1 MNVKRLLVFIA
12 LLGIAAAATI
22 FTVNAVQANT
32 LEEQYERANE
42 AFKAEEFE
50 KSVELYLEVLE
61 MDASHQEARQKLAQ
75 SYIHLDR
82 IEEAVQTLNEG
93 IYAAPEAGALYTL
106 LSDVYSNEGDIEK
119 AYRTLKKGLRYSKD
133 ADVQESYE
141 HLLSKITIDAERRFV
156 QEGYEREYRL
166 VWSGDEGNL
175 YPLEAVW
182 TIKDPTIGEMEPV
195 EEEPAVTFKGIE
207 PGQTEV
213 VVTWEDFTQ
222 TMQVNVEEQV
232 LEEVTFSPEELDA
245 FSLGE
250 SITIEATGKDAAGE
264 KMTFEPEWAV
274 TEGKVQLTPDGPSA
288 TLTAEE
294 SGLDVLT
301 VSYQD
306 FTKELPVMVEGESE
320 SESFIQTNVEG
331 QGRIAVTPD
340 QESYETGDTVQ
351 LQAIA
356 EPGWTFVRWTGDIE
370 GTQSTIEHR
379 IDGHLN
385 VTAIFESKSHAL
397 NLTIEGEGEVFRDSL
412 TNTYS
417 HGETISLR
425 ARPVSGWTF
434 AGWEGDLTSTTTTAR
449 LTFDEDK
456 QVRAVFVEEEQ
467 DEDEEVQEEEEEQE
481 EVKETTKY
489 RLNVGKSGKGTIKQ
503 SQSGSSFEDGT
514 LVTLTATPSN
524 GYEFVSWRGDVNHSS
539 RTVTIKMNSHY
550 SVKAVFQE
558 VTQEPDPEP
567 EPDPQPEP
575 EPEPELYTLTT
586 STDGQGYI
594 RVSKQ
599 TVPAGQRI
607 SVQAIP
613 AEGWTFVRWEGEA
626 SGGSASTSIKM
637 NRNKH
642 VTAVFKQVNESDVEE
657 E

>member
-12 LLGIAAAATI
+12 LLGIAVATTI

-42 AFKAEEFE
+42 AFQAEEFE

-61 MDASHQEARQKLAQ
+61 MDASHQEARRKLAQ

-82 IEEAVQTLNEG
+82 MEEAVQTLNEG

-106 LSDVYSNEGDIEK
+106 LSDVYSKEGDIEK

-133 ADVQESYE
+133 PSIQETYD
-141 HLLSKITIDAERRFV
+141 HFLSKMSIDKERSYV

-166 VWSGDEGNL
+166 VWSDGDGNL
-175 YPLEAVW
+175 YPLEAKW
-182 TIKDPTIGEMEPV
+182 TVEDASIGEVTPV

-207 PGQTEV
+207 TGQTEV

-222 TMQVNVEEQV
+222 TMNVNVEEQV
-232 LEEVTFSPEELDA
+232 LEEVTFSPEEWDA
-245 FSLGE
+245 FSIGE
-250 SITIEATGKDAAGE
+250 SLTIEATGEDAAGE
-264 KMTFEPEWAV
+264 EMTFEPDWAV
-274 TEGKVQLTPDGPSA
+274 TEGKVQLMSDGPSA
-288 TLTAEE
+288 TLTAKE

-306 FTKELPVMVEGESE
+306 FTKEFPVMVEGESE
-320 SESFIQTNVEG
+320 SESFVQTNVEG
-331 QGRIAVTPD
+331 RGRIAVTPD
-340 QESYETGDTVQ
+340 QESYETGDAVQ

-356 EPGWTFVRWTGDIE
+356 EPGWTFVRWAGDIE
-370 GTQSTIEHR
+370 GTQSAIEHT
-379 IDGHLN
+379 IDEHLK
-385 VTAIFESKSHAL
+385 VTAIFESNSHEL

-412 TNTYS
+412 PNTYS

-425 ARPVSGWTF
+425 VRPAPGWTF
-434 AGWEGDLTSTTTTAR
+434 AGWEGDLTSSTPKAR

-467 DEDEEVQEEEEEQE
+467 DEDEDEEVQEEEEQE

-503 SQSGSSFEDGT
+503 SRSGSSFEDGT

-524 GYEFVSWRGDVNHSS
+524 GYVFAGWHGDVTHSS
-539 RTVTIKMNSHY
+539 RTVTVKMNSHY
-550 SVKAVFQE
+550 SVNAVFEEAAQE
-558 VTQEPDPEP
+558 PEP
-567 EPDPQPEP
+567 EPEPQPEP
-575 EPEPELYTLTT
+575 EPEMYTLST
-586 STDGQGYI
+586 STNGQGYVK
-594 RVSKQ
+594 VSKQ
-599 TVPAGQRI
+599 TVQAGESI
-607 SVQAIP
+607 SIQAVP
-613 AEGWTFVRWEGEA
+613 AEGWTFVRWEGDG
-626 SGGSASTSIKM
+626 SGSSASTSMTM
-637 NRNKH
+637 NRNKQ
-642 VTAVFKQVNESDVEE
+642 VTAVFEQEKESSSEE